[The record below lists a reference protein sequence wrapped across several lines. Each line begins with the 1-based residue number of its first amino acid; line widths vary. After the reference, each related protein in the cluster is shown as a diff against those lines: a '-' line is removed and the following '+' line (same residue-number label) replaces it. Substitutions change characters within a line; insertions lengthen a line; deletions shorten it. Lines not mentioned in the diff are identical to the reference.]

1 MKTRLHSLSSSATF
15 AVLLGL
21 VSWGGSLHA
30 QQPSAAPD
38 ASQTQQPAQAPPA
51 STQVPDQTAP
61 APEQTT
67 PTPAAPDQT
76 SPTASQPQAA
86 QDQAAGQSFTGTIV
100 KQGDKYMFQ
109 DTATGMM
116 YDIDHQDDVKK
127 FEGKKVRVHGTLD
140 PNGKMIRVQ

>member
-1 MKTRLHSLSSSATF
+1 VKTRLHSLSSLATL

-21 VSWGGSLHA
+21 ISWGGSLHA
-30 QQPSAAPD
+30 QQPSTTPD
-38 ASQTQQPAQAPPA
+38 ASQTQQPTPAPPA
-51 STQVPDQTAP
+51 NTQAPDQPAPTPDQT
-61 APEQTT
+61 T
-67 PTPAAPDQT
+67 PSPAAPDQT

-86 QDQAAGQSFTGTIV
+86 QDQASGQAFTGTIV

-109 DTATGMM
+109 DTATGTI
-116 YDIDHQDDVKK
+116 YDIDHQDEVKK